1 MKVFFFLVT
10 RLFLALSL
18 LLTISLPINAQET
31 AKTIYDQ
38 IIAIDKKNDASGVSG
53 GFASIIFFNQ
63 TYERE
68 MQLKKMALGGNADA
82 AFYWGLYNFN
92 RGVEFHATARRQTDP
107 KQIAFFQSA
116 ADDHFADAMTGLR
129 ISSKAG
135 YGDSSYN
142 IAQMYQNGLGVSQT
156 KLAAAEWYAKA
167 GAQYLRQGLRE
178 VSLSALERAEAID
191 PKIPDVVALRAQLF
205 PQIKK

>member
-1 MKVFFFLVT
+1 MKF
-10 RLFLALSL
+10 LFLFASRLLVVIALAFTL
-18 LLTISLPINAQET
+18 ATPIGAQET
-31 AKTIYDQ
+31 AKAIYDK
-38 IIAIDKKNDASGVSG
+38 IIAIDKKNDASG
-53 GFASIIFFNQ
+53 GFASIVTFSQ
-63 TYERE
+63 TYDLA

-82 AFYWGLYNFN
+82 ALYWGLYNFN

-116 ADDHFADAMTGLR
+116 ADDHFADALTGLR

-167 GAQYLRQGLRE
+167 GSQYLRQGLRE

-191 PKIPDVVALRAQLF
+191 PKIPEVVALRAQLF
-205 PQIKK
+205 PQIRK

>member
-1 MKVFFFLVT
+1 MKF
-10 RLFLALSL
+10 LFLFASRLLVVIALAFTL
-18 LLTISLPINAQET
+18 ATPIGAQET
-31 AKTIYDQ
+31 AKAIYDK
-38 IIAIDKKNDASGVSG
+38 IIAIDKKNDASG
-53 GFASIIFFNQ
+53 GFASIVTFSQ
-63 TYERE
+63 TYDLA

-82 AFYWGLYNFN
+82 ALYWGLYNFN

-142 IAQMYQNGLGVSQT
+142 IAQMYQNGLGVPQT

-178 VSLSALERAEAID
+178 VSLSALERAESID
-191 PKIPDVVALRAQLF
+191 PKIPEVVALRAQLF

>member
-1 MKVFFFLVT
+1 MKF
-10 RLFLALSL
+10 LFLFASRLLVVIALAFTL
-18 LLTISLPINAQET
+18 ATPIGAQET
-31 AKTIYDQ
+31 AKAIYDK
-38 IIAIDKKNDASGVSG
+38 IIAIDKKNDASG
-53 GFASIIFFNQ
+53 GFASIVTFSQ
-63 TYERE
+63 TYDLA

-82 AFYWGLYNFN
+82 ALYWGLYNFN

-142 IAQMYQNGLGVSQT
+142 IAQMYLNGLGVPQT

-178 VSLSALERAEAID
+178 VSLSALERAESID
-191 PKIPDVVALRAQLF
+191 PKIPEVVALRAQLF